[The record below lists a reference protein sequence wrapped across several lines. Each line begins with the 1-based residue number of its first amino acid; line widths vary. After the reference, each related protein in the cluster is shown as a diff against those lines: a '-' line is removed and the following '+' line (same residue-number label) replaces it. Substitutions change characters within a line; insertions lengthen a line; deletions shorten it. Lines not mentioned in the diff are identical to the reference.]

1 MAHPR
6 PLALGTSATSCIRP
20 YPVRFGADHTVLLA
34 YCLYEDKAASD
45 GMPPALFRKLSQ
57 MASTSADQSEIRLRV
72 AGIGFDIQLS
82 VPGPSSTI
90 ADVLSIVADETKIPA
105 PYLLLL
111 FRGKKLADGDAT
123 LADLKVKDRTRLMLL
138 HGPEYGNDKAGIEA
152 LQAVNKELDDLESDE
167 SITAKVIDEMVT
179 RACIKLDNID
189 VSGSETLRSLRREA
203 LHRAHEIGE
212 KRG

>member
-1 MAHPR
+1 M
-6 PLALGTSATSCIRP
+6 LGHNGHVI
-20 YPVRFGADHTVLLA
+20 RFGSPVPSPDHTVL
-34 YCLYEDKAASD
+34 YCTKTKQRAD
-45 GMPPALFRKLSQ
+45 GMPPALFRKLFQ
-57 MASTSADQSEIRLRV
+57 MGEIRLRV

-90 ADVLSIVADETKIPA
+90 ADVLTIVADETKIPA

-111 FRGKKLADGDAT
+111 FRGKKLTDGDAT

-179 RACIKLDNID
+179 RTCIKLDNID
-189 VSGSETLRSLRREA
+189 VSGSETLRKLRREA

-212 KRG
+212 KRSR